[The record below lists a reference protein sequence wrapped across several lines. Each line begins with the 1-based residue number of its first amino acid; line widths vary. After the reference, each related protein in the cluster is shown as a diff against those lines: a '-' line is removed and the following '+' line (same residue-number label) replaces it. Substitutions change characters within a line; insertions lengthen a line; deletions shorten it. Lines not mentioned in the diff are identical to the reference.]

1 MKVRKISI
9 SVKLI
14 LVVIILFLVSSSAI
28 AFVTYRK
35 SEQMLTSQIKRN
47 SETLAAVT
55 ASVLDG
61 EVIASV
67 QPGEEDTDAYLQ
79 QSLILTTLLE
89 KSGVEYLYTL
99 RYASGGGMEYAI
111 DGQIE
116 DASMIGDVFE
126 DEEAEP
132 ALDSGAVVSNAAPYT
147 DMWGT
152 HISSY
157 APIYVDGRIVAA
169 VGVDQSME
177 WIESQT
183 ASLLRTIILSCLIIA
198 GIAIVILIIVSR
210 TLSRKFKLLNGKI
223 AELSNGDGDL
233 TRQIELNSGD
243 EFEVIGENVN
253 RLMEFVRNVLLSIHD
268 ESDRLNL
275 ASSDI
280 AENVRDAR
288 TEAQSIS
295 DTMTDMSATMEETS
309 AAINEINDLI
319 SDITGSFE
327 EITREIQGGRDL
339 AGGVKS
345 SAIDM
350 GDAAARQRGET
361 EVKVAKM
368 AEAVADKIERSKA
381 VSRIEGLT
389 GDIINIADQ
398 TNLLALNA
406 SIEAARAGEA
416 GRGFAVVASAIG
428 ELASNSQEA
437 AAEIK
442 TVSAEVISAV
452 NELAAEAEQLIN
464 FVNETTIGSLDEL
477 AKMSGEY
484 LGSAERVAEMMERF
498 SASVS
503 QISANIVHIS
513 ESTEAVSHAV
523 EEAADGVSRTAEQT
537 VQMSDNISR
546 IDDDATA
553 SSEISDGL
561 KAEVGR
567 FKLQ

>member
-157 APIYVDGRIVAA
+157 APIYVDGQIVAA

-295 DTMTDMSATMEETS
+295 DTMTDMSSFMQETS
-309 AAINEINDLI
+309 ASLNEISNLMD
-319 SDITGSFE
+319 DITQSFE
-327 EITREIQGGRDL
+327 KIVDEIDGGRSFSHE
-339 AGGVKS
+339 VRS
-345 SAIDM
+345 SASVTGENAEKERKLTEEKFNDM
-350 GDAAARQRGET
+350 
-361 EVKVAKM
+361 AK
-368 AEAVADKIERSKA
+368 AVSEKIERSKT
-381 VSRIEGLT
+381 VSRIDDLSSN
-389 GDIINIADQ
+389 IISIASQ
-398 TNLLALNA
+398 TNLLSLNA
-406 SIEAARAGEA
+406 SIEAARAGDA
-416 GRGFAVVASAIG
+416 GRGFAVVATEIG
-428 ELASNSQEA
+428 ELATNSQNA
-437 AAEIK
+437 AAEIQG
-442 TVSAEVISAV
+442 VSVEVISAV
-452 NELAAEAEQLIN
+452 NELATEAQNLLQ
-464 FVNETTIGSLDEL
+464 FVNDTTMEGFDDLVKISDE
-477 AKMSGEY
+477 Y
-484 LGSAERVAEMMERF
+484 RQSAERIDEMMERF
-498 SASVS
+498 ADASARVRS
-503 QISANIVHIS
+503 NIERIQDATGNVN
-513 ESTEAVSHAV
+513 VAV
-523 EEAADGVSRTAEQT
+523 EDAAKSVTQTAEKT
-537 VQMSDNISR
+537 VEMTDNMSR
-546 IDDDATA
+546 IDENAVA

-561 KAEVGR
+561 KNEVGK
-567 FKLQ
+567 FKLS